1 MMNFIPKSIRPFIG
15 TKDYN
20 VSRNFYAEL
29 GFEELKL
36 SVNMSYFKLGE
47 YGFYLQDAYVKD
59 WIDSSMVFLEVENL
73 KKHFSEMKEL
83 KLDKKYA
90 RVRITEI
97 VYNDWGNEFFLYD
110 PSGVLWRI
118 GEFK

>member
-1 MMNFIPKSIRPFIG
+1 
-15 TKDYN
+15 
-20 VSRNFYAEL
+20 
-29 GFEELKL
+29 
-36 SVNMSYFKLGE
+36 
-47 YGFYLQDAYVKD
+47 
-59 WIDSSMVFLEVENL
+59 
-73 KKHFSEMKEL
+73 MKEL